1 MSPQRIMIIGGANGI
16 GAALT
21 ISIIKTS
28 PDALVF
34 MMDQAI
40 DWYYSSMRLH
50 HMPPLTPQQ

>member
-1 MSPQRIMIIGGANGI
+1 MAPQRILIVGGASGI

-34 MMDQAI
+34 MMDRAI
-40 DWYYSSMRLH
+40 DW
-50 HMPPLTPQQ
+50 